1 MEKITKAVIACAGF
15 GTRFLPATKAVP
27 KELFPVVDTPVLAF
41 IVNEAK
47 KSGITDVLIVTSKCK
62 EVIKNY
68 FSPNKELDKML
79 EKTGKSD
86 VMKAINDN
94 GVNVS
99 FVYQTEPKGTADAVA
114 CAKEFTKDEPF
125 VLAWGDDLID
135 ASVPVMKQLIDAYD
149 LVKTPIIGV
158 QNIQGDEI
166 VKYGVAKIK
175 RTDGKLSL
183 LEGFVEKPELFEL
196 PSRQASLGRYV
207 LTPAIYDAISRIS
220 KYEVG
225 LEGPSTQIRPKYAQ
239 SISAPPGIDDL
250 PCWGEASPLLGLGI
264 SPVRTFGLPC
274 WRGGGALAEWAG
286 CPYGGGGLPQRKV

>member
-220 KYEVG
+220 KGKNDEFQITDAINLMCSEGDVYSCEFDGKRYDMGDKVG
-225 LEGPSTQIRPKYAQ
+225 VIKANVEYALKNEETRA
-239 SISAPPGIDDL
+239 SITSYL
-250 PCWGEASPLLGLGI
+250 KELVKTL
-264 SPVRTFGLPC
+264 
-274 WRGGGALAEWAG
+274 
-286 CPYGGGGLPQRKV
+286 